1 MAKTKHKQLAALAAI
16 KEIVLLTYGEH
27 MMDPE
32 EQSGCSSKPT
42 LREHSPEIEVK
53 QQRVI
58 IWIPSANPSSQ
69 SEASTNGIAEVLTNG
84 TSSRKG
90 KHLGDKGLA
99 PGNESGKIDK
109 IFSKVG

>member
-16 KEIVLLTYGEH
+16 KEIVLVTHGEH

-32 EQSGCSSKPT
+32 EGCSSKPT

-58 IWIPSANPSSQ
+58 IWIPSANPSSR
-69 SEASTNGIAEVLTNG
+69 SEASTNGIAEVLTIG
-84 TSSRKG
+84 ASSRKG

-99 PGNESGKIDK
+99 SGNERGKIDK
-109 IFSKVG
+109 IFSKVS